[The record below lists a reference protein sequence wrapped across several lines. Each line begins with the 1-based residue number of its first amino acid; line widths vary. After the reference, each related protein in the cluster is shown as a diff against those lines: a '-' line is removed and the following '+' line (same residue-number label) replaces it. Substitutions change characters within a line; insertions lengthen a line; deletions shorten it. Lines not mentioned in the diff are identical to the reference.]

1 MKTFSTVQKGSK
13 GTDVYI
19 LQAML
24 RALQLLGANGKPLDI
39 DGVAGDNVV
48 YAINTFQT
56 VQRAYGYECGTNG
69 KNDGTFGNSCWNR
82 LLGVNQNA

>member
-1 MKTFSTVQKGSK
+1 MKTFSTVVKGSK

-24 RALQLLGANGKPLDI
+24 RGLQYLGADGEPLDI
-39 DGVAGDNVV
+39 DGIAGDNVV
-48 YAINTFQT
+48 YAINSFQS
-56 VQRAYGYECGTNG
+56 VQRSYGYECGTNG
-69 KNDGTFGNSCWNR
+69 KNDSAFGNSCWNR

>member
-1 MKTFSTVQKGSK
+1 MKTFSVVQKGSK

-19 LQAML
+19 LQSML
-24 RALQLLGANGKPLDI
+24 RAMQYLGLDGKPLDI

-48 YAINTFQT
+48 YAINSFQS

-69 KNDGTFGNSCWNR
+69 KNDGQFGNGCWNR